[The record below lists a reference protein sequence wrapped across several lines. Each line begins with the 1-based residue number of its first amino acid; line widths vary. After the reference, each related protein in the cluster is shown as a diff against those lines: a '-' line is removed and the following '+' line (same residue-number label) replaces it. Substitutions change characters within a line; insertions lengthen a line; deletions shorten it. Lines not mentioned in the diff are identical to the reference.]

1 MSSQIRWIGTPHNA
15 SADSLYQSKRHNFVQ
30 KSKRGQIYMEETR
43 LLIKCTSFVFLA
55 TSNCGLSPKNDK
67 LRLLDMMLQ
76 QIFYFRLKDV
86 LLNFDFDSNKIRYSF
101 YNFYHY
107 LWLFFMSIKIIEIS
121 RKKFKYRGKTAYQKS
136 NQH

>member
-1 MSSQIRWIGTPHNA
+1 
-15 SADSLYQSKRHNFVQ
+15 
-30 KSKRGQIYMEETR
+30 MEETR

-86 LLNFDFDSNKIRYSF
+86 LLNFDFDSNMIIHFIVFRAIF
-101 YNFYHY
+101 DFYHY
-107 LWLFFMSIKIIEIS
+107 L
-121 RKKFKYRGKTAYQKS
+121 
-136 NQH
+136 

>member
-1 MSSQIRWIGTPHNA
+1 
-15 SADSLYQSKRHNFVQ
+15 
-30 KSKRGQIYMEETR
+30 MEETR

-86 LLNFDFDSNKIRYSF
+86 LLNFDFDSNKIIHF
-101 YNFYHY
+101 IVF
-107 LWLFFMSIKIIEIS
+107 IITYDYFS
-121 RKKFKYRGKTAYQKS
+121 CQ
-136 NQH
+136 